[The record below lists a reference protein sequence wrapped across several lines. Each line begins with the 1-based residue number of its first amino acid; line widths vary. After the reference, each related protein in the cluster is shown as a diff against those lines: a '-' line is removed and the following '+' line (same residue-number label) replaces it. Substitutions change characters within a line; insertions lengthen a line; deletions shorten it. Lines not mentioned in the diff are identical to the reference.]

1 MMHDTRRHSTQ
12 LGLCPG
18 IQMLHHKSYYQSDFS
33 LSCLREE
40 RRTSKALQDC
50 CPTQIGAPPSSPLA
64 AGKAALERRRGAWRD
79 AGFWMRIIS
88 PGGTKHL
95 QRRGSTNN
103 NNIIANKND
112 KNTLLSMKSGT
123 LPRGLKYSPTACA
136 APASPVA
143 ASTHTLDQSPGL
155 LTPPAEFRTPVS
167 RRERRLSVD
176 ARRGSAS
183 YSSPRSLDLE
193 QESGYCSEV
202 WDGSPVSSRSSQESE
217 LEGTF
222 QRLSARSRTLPR
234 DLRSPSPET
243 FLYLGRAPSPPPGT
257 GDRRRSKSP
266 TSPWWWRMSPS
277 MLVRRFSPS
286 PTLRKRS
293 PSLAIRRFLTERRN
307 NGAPSVTTP
316 EALTTAT
323 PTSTLT
329 PTQSTS
335 SGSPPDIVIEMVRIQ
350 K

>member
-1 MMHDTRRHSTQ
+1 
-12 LGLCPG
+12 
-18 IQMLHHKSYYQSDFS
+18 MLHHKTFYQSDFS
-33 LSCLREE
+33 LACLREE
-40 RRTSKALQDC
+40 GRSPRVLQGC
-50 CPTQIGAPPSSPLA
+50 YPTQMCASTPSPHV

-103 NNIIANKND
+103 NSIIANKND
-112 KNTLLSMKSGT
+112 KNTLLSVKAGT
-123 LPRGLKYSPTACA
+123 LPRGLKYSPPAA
-136 APASPVA
+136 EAPASPVA
-143 ASTHTLDQSPGL
+143 ARTRTPDKSPRL
-155 LTPPAEFRTPVS
+155 LTPPPGFCTPLS
-167 RRERRLSVD
+167 RRQRPPALDS
-176 ARRGSAS
+176 RRGSVS
-183 YSSPRSLDLE
+183 SSSPRSLDLE

-217 LEGTF
+217 PGGSF

-243 FLYLGRAPSPPPGT
+243 YLYLGRAPSPPPSAG
-257 GDRRRSKSP
+257 GRGRSKSP

-293 PSLAIRRFLTERRN
+293 PSLAIRKFLTERRN
-307 NGAPSVTTP
+307 NGAPDATMPVELAAVTPTTP
-316 EALTTAT
+316 PTPTT
-323 PTSTLT
+323 PTS
-329 PTQSTS
+329 SA
-335 SGSPPDIVIEMVRIQ
+335 SPPDIVIEMVRI
-350 K
+350 KL